1 MSFKLE
7 IKGLDATIQKVE
19 NLAKNAKQ
27 EMKFELTQFAVD
39 VTREA
44 KSTLQ
49 RNGTS
54 NTSALANSINWDVIG
69 LDATITV
76 AKKYAAFIEFGT
88 RKFAAAYVASL
99 PADWQTY
106 AATFKGGSGSF
117 DDFLRSILQ
126 WIKDRGIQPQPKQF
140 EQGNESITRQ
150 GKFYKPRKKKK
161 ADKEK
166 QLQSLAYAIAIK
178 ILRTG
183 IRAQPYLYP
192 AIIKNTPI
200 LRQRIAKILSP

>member
-19 NLAKNAKQ
+19 NIAKNAKQ
-27 EMKFELTQFAVD
+27 EMKYELTQFAVD
-39 VTREA
+39 VTRDA

-54 NTSALANSINWDVIG
+54 NTGALANSINWDVIG

-126 WIKDRGIQPQPKQF
+126 WIKDRGIQPRPRQF
-140 EQGNESITRQ
+140 EQGDSYSA
-150 GKFYKPRKKKK
+150 GKLRKPRIKKKV
-161 ADKEK
+161 DKEK

-192 AIIKNTPI
+192 AIVKNTPI
-200 LRQRIAKILSP
+200 LRQRIVKILSP